1 MSTSPPSSPPPPPA
15 PPSTELSEALT
26 SPGRQLT
33 LRAQVEAEVNAEV
46 LLALAEVLVGV
57 RREAFAALDSPVLVA
72 GGGLSPFT
80 LGAVLRIWDRFV
92 ERAGAA
98 LWRSQQTL
106 THTTARGTT
115 PAPSGPSSPSP
126 SALPTIPPSMIGQ
139 TAAQRLGITDPYL
152 VATLDRISAMDLPS
166 QIHSSVVNVFTEA
179 TQSRWNRKTIRE
191 ALFTALDPNSGV
203 MQRELDADG
212 GLDSRGVSWESIAE
226 RLARTESTALFSHLT
241 ETEIA
246 RMNYPGK
253 RWVAVRDTRTRS
265 AHAAVNGTA
274 VRVGEAFIVGGYSM
288 QYPGDPAAPHS
299 LRANCRC
306 ILVGLGRSSA
316 RSAGIR

>member
-1 MSTSPPSSPPPPPA
+1 MTTSQPSSPPP
-15 PPSTELSEALT
+15 TELSEALT

-46 LLALAEVLVGV
+46 LRALAEVLAEV

-72 GGGLSPFT
+72 GGGISPFT
-80 LGAVLRIWDRFV
+80 LGAVLRVWDRFV
-92 ERAGAA
+92 ERAGTA

-191 ALFTALDPNSGV
+191 ALLAALDPNSGV

-212 GLDSRGVSWESIAE
+212 GLDSRGMSWESIAE

-241 ETEIA
+241 ETEIS
-246 RMNYPGK
+246 RMSYPGK
-253 RWVAVRDTRTRS
+253 RWVSVRDARVRPT
-265 AHAAVNGTA
+265 HARANGQS
-274 VRVGEAFIVGGYSM
+274 VRVGEAFMVGGYAM
-288 QYPGDPAAPHS
+288 QYPGDPSAPAS
-299 LRANCRC
+299 ERAGCRC
-306 ILVGLGRSSA
+306 ILVGLGRSAA

>member
-1 MSTSPPSSPPPPPA
+1 MTTSQPSSPPP
-15 PPSTELSEALT
+15 TELSEALT

-46 LLALAEVLVGV
+46 LRALAEVLAEV

-72 GGGLSPFT
+72 GGGISPFT
-80 LGAVLRIWDRFV
+80 LGAVLRVWDRFV
-92 ERAGAA
+92 ERAGTA

-106 THTTARGTT
+106 THATARGTT

-191 ALFTALDPNSGV
+191 ALLAALDPNSGV

-212 GLDSRGVSWESIAE
+212 GLDSRGMSWESIAE

-241 ETEIA
+241 ETEIS
-246 RMNYPGK
+246 RMSYPGK
-253 RWVAVRDTRTRS
+253 RWVSVRDARVRPT
-265 AHAAVNGTA
+265 HARANGQS
-274 VRVGEAFIVGGYSM
+274 VRVGEAFMVGGYAM
-288 QYPGDPAAPHS
+288 QYPGDPSAPAS
-299 LRANCRC
+299 ERANCRC
-306 ILVGLGRSSA
+306 ILVGLGRSAA